1 MLFLLY
7 AHQISTSESPCIAT
21 CYPYWLEDIHGLDG
35 LVENKINVDPFLPPE
50 ELKKLSPARRRHAN
64 RFKDLIETYF
74 EAVPRGDNIF
84 NIIHQSCLRG
94 NISDNES
101 IFEQIAINFGERFG
115 NLFRDLW
122 QWDQQNGV
130 ITTEVVYIVLKLT
143 DNINNDTMQHKTK
156 NKPSDKVD
164 QIDQVYL
171 EEVVDDDRKE
181 EPPIN
186 TKKSNKETKVYQMCH
201 VYLEGYDKPITVK
214 NAMKQ
219 KKIKNHVDETSAL
232 GKRSLEST
240 KSHDKKPR
248 HKKPNQDGLH
258 QLFMQSL
265 QVPLLGAPVATQA
278 NNSSQSTQYAY
289 SILSSSYASEAATR
303 AEFLDYTVLEVHDW
317 LDDFLL
323 SMNPSIIRLNSSLD
337 EGWALLH
344 ENDYLGKWIRT
355 GLSGSQMAV
364 HGEGPEFRIIMPNGL
379 VFNTGEAAKA
389 LGTDAKMSSDGL
401 SPWTRNGTMVFGLDR
416 FKSEPKASSWSIGDI
431 LSLFPTDTS
440 SKMSPLE
447 LISPIVVDNLL
458 GMRWTL
464 DPATSEGRRNAI
476 WVTPIAGYRT
486 ILRLAFIPAKDS
498 SQSLLRNFLDQFF
511 PSANKEDDAVLDVSD
526 IQLIFRKV
534 CMTKEKKGKRTTLAS
549 TQFLTLS
556 AGITLLGPKPE
567 DPAKPRAKVTPSI
580 SIELASTGAL
590 ELTVKTTQSDDS
602 FTAVV
607 SGWLSRLFPGC
618 DTTFDTLSE
627 QNISQNIWFRRLT
640 IALNPDKS
648 ISRASVALEVN
659 ARLGHGSRPDQNLP
673 IIFKAEYTNAPGG
686 QSNWSISG
694 DLWLRTKTNLPLTLF
709 SDYEEY
715 RSLLPLTPDPVQA
728 LELTTLFAS
737 MSDADN
743 IPDLPKGI
751 PNAITAAGF
760 RINKESIFVSG
771 TIGDCRHVLEGSNAP
786 PLRLQELSVEA
797 RWNWKQKLVQ
807 VDLYFWLSLILPS
820 WYDAP
825 EGCAA
830 NSLTGSVSYRSG
842 GQWNISAEIRDLN
855 LGMLYG
861 FFPES
866 VKDTL
871 FQLLKGIRIVDL
883 GVYYYSPGTG
893 QGTGLF
899 CEGKLMLG
907 DIMSLQ
913 LSYECDPDG
922 GWKFHASLGP
932 DDEIIEPITLGQ
944 IMSSFVNS
952 SDASLCSSLPDFL
965 ANTVIIGGD
974 DSNPKLEFTVENDK
988 VVGPKMTV
996 TASIMGFTVEFV
1008 QINSSSQRNDLED
1021 GGEKSASG
1029 EKPGKILRL
1038 FKAVL
1043 TEIPMPQSIPILDHM
1058 EQPFD
1063 ELGFFWINQTVTRD
1077 ELVELDKTLDMPTPP
1092 PTKESETASATG
1104 KAQKPTPGMTSGF
1117 HFVIISKQKVV
1128 LDYPIGKQK
1137 KTEDTDDS
1145 SPEDGRVKV
1154 PGGDKK
1160 PSEPP
1165 KQDDDDKGSQSSK
1178 ASYKN
1183 TIGPLSISQIGFR
1196 YDGGTL
1202 AILMDATIAFGPV
1215 ALDLIGFTLGLHFKE
1230 ADGSTK
1236 SLKSLSWRDVEVS
1249 ISGVGVKFERP
1260 PLTISGAF
1268 LHEETVGSDMYA
1280 GGLTVGF
1287 SPWLFQAAGFYG
1299 LVGNVG
1305 DAHPFKCLFAYAML
1319 RGPIMNIAGFAEI
1332 SGLTGGFGYNIDLTL
1347 PTLDNIVSFPLLT
1360 PSAESAPP
1368 KELVRTLIPGGR
1380 RGPFFNPIN
1389 GAMFIAAGFTVTA
1402 FQMLEMT
1409 AVVAVQ
1415 WSPRVQLS
1423 LLGLAKCD
1431 VPSIKS
1437 PVKFAHIELGI
1448 IATVDLDAG
1457 IIKVEAQLSPN
1468 SWIIHKNCHLTGGFA
1483 MYYWFGP
1490 GQTDWVMTI
1499 GGYHSA
1505 FVVPAHYPRPDR
1517 LRISWSIDSSLSVM
1531 GEAYFAVTPKVCMGG
1546 LHIRAALSL
1555 GALYAWFDAAADF
1568 LMTYSPFHFIADV
1581 HVSVGVRYS
1590 MDIWFVTVQIAVE
1603 MGARLSL
1610 MGPPLRGIVH
1620 VDFWVFGFDIA
1631 FGDTA
1636 GAVQSPDVSFQ
1647 SFWNLVTQAE
1657 SSSSQSVEAGGKA
1670 AHLFSCNK
1678 GLLVQETEKDN
1689 KPDDKG
1695 LVVEKDKKVTVNDTW
1710 LVRSGVFQFTIECQF
1725 AVQLV
1730 TVNNKKALEPQSVT
1744 IDDIYAKPMRLSKRI
1759 DSTLSVTIE
1768 GADNSSSVW
1777 KATSAWKDVP
1787 QALWGQCT

>member
-1 MLFLLY
+1 MASNTKTFVESYHINVGLGDSAIHVLATKGNGSQQPKIVAAVLVDGGLARDAAAQNISATIEDIESRYEIELLQFRSVVVTHWDADHWKGINKLLENEYPKHFDKNGRYNRFFHKKPVETTVYAPSLWAGSKPQKDTGEPVKKVKTEEQGITILKVDNGSCFSFRGVRQANAMVGSSIIGYDFFTNTKPSGNKTYSNLKKFKDVIGTNTSAVGMYCVASDLEVIGLEERPNRRGMDLEDSLFNQLPTETNQQSIAAIILWNNMHVSHYFAGDLDFWGETLLAEWLQENLKSNKAWEVLLVLFLLY
-7 AHQISTSESPCIAT
+7 TYHIPNSKTPCIAT

-35 LVENKINVDPFLPPE
+35 LEGNKINVDSLLPPKE
-50 ELKKLSPARRRHAN
+50 MAKLPPTRRRHAN
-64 RFKDLIETYF
+64 RFNKLVETLSKS
-74 EAVPRGDNIF
+74 VPSGDNIF
-84 NIIHQSCLRG
+84 NIIRQSCLRG

-101 IFEQIAINFGERFG
+101 IFEQIAIHFSERFG
-115 NLFRDLW
+115 NLIHDLW
-122 QWDQQNGV
+122 RWDKLNGT
-130 ITTEVVYIVLKLT
+130 IATEVVYIVLTLT
-143 DNINNDTMQHKTK
+143 DNIDNDRMQYKRK
-156 NKPSDKVD
+156 DKPYDKKD
-164 QIDQVYL
+164 QIDQVVF
-171 EEVVDDDRKE
+171 EEVADGYGEE
-181 EPPIN
+181 EPSIN
-186 TKKSNKETKVYQMCH
+186 TEKSTKKTKVFQKCH
-201 VYLEGYDKPITVK
+201 VFVDGCNKPTEMIRNTETQ
-214 NAMKQ
+214 N
-219 KKIKNHVDETSAL
+219 KIKEHVEGTSTL
-232 GKRSLEST
+232 GKRSLWSSKPLDESAE
-240 KSHDKKPR
+240 
-248 HKKPNQDGLH
+248 QDSPH
-258 QLFMQSL
+258 QIFMQSL
-265 QVPLLGAPVATQA
+265 QVPLLGAPVAVQA

-289 SILSSSYASEAATR
+289 SILSSSYASSAAAR
-303 AEFLDYTVLEVHDW
+303 AEFLDYTVLEVDDW

-323 SMNPSIIRLNSSLD
+323 SMNPSIIRLDSSLNSSLD
-337 EGWALLH
+337 KGWALLH

-355 GLSGSQMAV
+355 GLGGSQMAV
-364 HGEGPEFRIIMPNGL
+364 NGDGPEFRIIMPNGL
-379 VFNTGEAAKA
+379 IFSTGEAAKA

-416 FKSEPKASSWSIGDI
+416 FKN
-431 LSLFPTDTS
+431 TS
-440 SKMSPLE
+440 SKMDPLE
-447 LISPIVVDNLL
+447 LISSIVVDNLL

-476 WVTPIAGYRT
+476 WVTPIASYRT
-486 ILRLAFIPAKDS
+486 ILRLAFIPVKDS
-498 SQSLLRNFLDQFF
+498 SQPPLCNFLNQFF
-511 PSANKEDDAVLDVSD
+511 PSANKEDNAVIDISD
-526 IQLIFRKV
+526 IQLIFRKA
-534 CMTKEKKGKRTTLAS
+534 CLTKEKKGQRTTLAS

-556 AGITLLGPKPE
+556 ARIILLGPKSE
-567 DPAKPRAKVTPSI
+567 DPAKPRAKVTPNI

-590 ELTVKTTQSDDS
+590 ELTVKTTQSDDN
-602 FTAVV
+602 FTDVV

-618 DTTFDTLSE
+618 DTTFDTLIE
-627 QNISQNIWFRRLT
+627 QKISQNIWFRRLT

-659 ARLGHGSRPDQNLP
+659 ARLGNGLKPDQNLP
-673 IIFKAEYTNAPGG
+673 IIFKAEYTNAPGA
-686 QSNWSISG
+686 QSDWSISG
-694 DLWLRTKTNLPLTLF
+694 DLWLETNTNIPLPLF
-709 SDYEEY
+709 SEYEEY

-771 TIGDCRHVLEGSNAP
+771 TISDCRHVLEGSNAP

-797 RWNWKQKLVQ
+797 RWNWKQKAVQ
-807 VDLYFWLSLILPS
+807 VDLYFWLSLNLPS

-830 NSLTGSVSYRSG
+830 NSLTGSVSYKSG
-842 GQWNISAEIRDLN
+842 GQWNVSAEVRDLN

-883 GVYYYSPGTG
+883 GVYYYSLGAG
-893 QGTGLF
+893 QGTGLL

-944 IMSSFVNS
+944 IMSSFVDS

-965 ANTVIIGGD
+965 ANTVIIGGE

-1008 QINSSSQRNDLED
+1008 QINSTSQVNNLED
-1021 GGEKSASG
+1021 RGEKSASG
-1029 EKPGKILRL
+1029 GKPGKILRL

-1043 TEIPMPQSIPILDHM
+1043 TKIPMPQSIPILDHM
-1058 EQPFD
+1058 DQPFD
-1063 ELGFFWINQTVTRD
+1063 ELGFFWINQT
-1077 ELVELDKTLDMPTPP
+1077 
-1092 PTKESETASATG
+1092 SETASATG
-1104 KAQKPTPGMTSGF
+1104 KAQKPTPGMTGGF

-1128 LDYPIGKQK
+1128 LDYPIGKQEK
-1137 KTEDTDDS
+1137 AEDTDDS
-1145 SPEDGRVKV
+1145 LPEDGRVKV
-1154 PGGDKK
+1154 PGGDKT

-1165 KQDDDDKGSQSSK
+1165 KQDDGKDSQSSK

-1183 TIGPLSISQIGFR
+1183 TVGPLSISQIGFR

-1202 AILMDATIAFGPV
+1202 AILMDAAIAFGPV
-1215 ALDLIGFTLGLHFKE
+1215 ALDLIGFTLGLHFKG

-1236 SLKSLSWRDVEVS
+1236 SLKSLSWHDVEVS

-1268 LHEETVGSDMYA
+1268 FHEKTVESDMYA

-1287 SPWLFQAAGFYG
+1287 TPWLFQAAGFYG
-1299 LVGNVG
+1299 VVGNVN
-1305 DAHPFKCLFAYAML
+1305 DAHAFKCIFAYAML
-1319 RGPIMNIAGFAEI
+1319 HGPIMNIAGFAEI

-1360 PSAESAPP
+1360 PSAESVPP
-1368 KELVRTLIPGGR
+1368 KELARTLVPGGDQR
-1380 RGPFFNPIN
+1380 SPFFNPLN

-1415 WSPRVQLS
+1415 WSPRVQLA

-1457 IIKVEAQLSPN
+1457 ILKVEAQLSPN

-1505 FVVPAHYPRPDR
+1505 FVVPAHYPPTRP
-1517 LRISWSIDSSLSVM
+1517 
-1531 GEAYFAVTPKVCMGG
+1531 T
-1546 LHIRAALSL
+1546 
-1555 GALYAWFDAAADF
+1555 
-1568 LMTYSPFHFIADV
+1568 T
-1581 HVSVGVRYS
+1581 
-1590 MDIWFVTVQIAVE
+1590 
-1603 MGARLSL
+1603 
-1610 MGPPLRGIVH
+1610 
-1620 VDFWVFGFDIA
+1620 
-1631 FGDTA
+1631 
-1636 GAVQSPDVSFQ
+1636 
-1647 SFWNLVTQAE
+1647 N
-1657 SSSSQSVEAGGKA
+1657 
-1670 AHLFSCNK
+1670 
-1678 GLLVQETEKDN
+1678 
-1689 KPDDKG
+1689 
-1695 LVVEKDKKVTVNDTW
+1695 
-1710 LVRSGVFQFTIECQF
+1710 
-1725 AVQLV
+1725 
-1730 TVNNKKALEPQSVT
+1730 
-1744 IDDIYAKPMRLSKRI
+1744 
-1759 DSTLSVTIE
+1759 
-1768 GADNSSSVW
+1768 
-1777 KATSAWKDVP
+1777 
-1787 QALWGQCT
+1787 